1 MSEDR
6 IVDSIPPFCR
16 WNWHA
21 VYNADLVDPLPQL
34 LDADEEPLDLTG
46 AVMELFVLPTWGH
59 DTLLFYA
66 SSAGSPHAITIDDA
80 AEGLATVHIS
90 KDDLQEFLPV
100 GKWQFFLRTTI
111 AGVVDEIA
119 RGDFYV
125 WPGNDAFAS

>member
-21 VYNADLVDPLPQL
+21 VHDADLIDPLPQL

-46 AVMELFVLPTWGH
+46 VEMELFVLPTWGH
-59 DTLLFYA
+59 ATTLLYVN
-66 SSAGSPHAITIDDA
+66 SPGDITIDDA
-80 AEGLATVHIS
+80 EEGLATVHIS
-90 KDDLQEFLPV
+90 MANIQSAPV
-100 GKWQFFLRTTI
+100 GKWQFFLRVTK
-111 AGVVDEIA
+111 AGVTDEIA
-119 RGDFYV
+119 RGDFYI

>member
-21 VYNADLVDPLPQL
+21 VYNADLVDPLPQF

-46 AVMELFVLPTWGH
+46 GEIELFVVPTWGH
-59 DTLLFYA
+59 ATTLYYA
-66 SSAGSPHAITIDDA
+66 TSAGVGADITIDDA
-80 AEGLATVHIS
+80 DEGLATLHIT
-90 KDDLQEFLPV
+90 KDDIQENIPV
-100 GKWQFFLRTTI
+100 GKWQFFLRVTI
-111 AGVVDEIA
+111 AGVVDELA

>member
-6 IVDSIPPFCR
+6 IVDGIPPFCR

-21 VYNADLVDPLPQL
+21 AYNADLVDPLPQF

-46 AVMELFVLPTWGH
+46 GVMELFVLPTWGH
-59 DTLLFYA
+59 ATLLFYA

-80 AEGLATVHIS
+80 DEGLATVHIA
-90 KDDLQEFLPV
+90 KDDIQEFLPV
-100 GKWQFFLRTTI
+100 GKWQFFLRVTI
-111 AGVVDEIA
+111 AGVVDELV